1 MLKSVLLV
9 ALGGSIGS
17 ILRYITSIITAKF
30 YSANFPLATFIV
42 NIIGCLIIGVV
53 FGIFERNGIVNDNLR
68 LLLIT
73 GFCGG
78 FTTFSAFSSEN
89 INLLQNG
96 NFFIALSYISLS
108 IILGLI
114 AVWFGLFVSKV

>member
-9 ALGGSIGS
+9 ALGGSVGS
-17 ILRYITSIITAKF
+17 ILRYLASVFTTKF

-42 NIIGCLIIGVV
+42 NIIGCLIIGLL
-53 FGIFERNGIVNDNLR
+53 FGLFEKNGIVNDNLR

-96 NFFIALSYISLS
+96 NFMTAFVYISLS
-108 IILGLI
+108 VILGLF
-114 AVWFGLFVSKV
+114 AVWLGLFIAKV

>member
-9 ALGGSIGS
+9 ALGGSVGS
-17 ILRYITSIITAKF
+17 ILRYLASVFTTKF

-42 NIIGCLIIGVV
+42 NIIGCLIIGIL
-53 FGIFERNGIVNDNLR
+53 FGLFEKNGIVNDNLR

-96 NFFIALSYISLS
+96 NFMTAIVYISLS
-108 IILGLI
+108 VILGLF
-114 AVWFGLFVSKV
+114 AVWFGLFIAKV